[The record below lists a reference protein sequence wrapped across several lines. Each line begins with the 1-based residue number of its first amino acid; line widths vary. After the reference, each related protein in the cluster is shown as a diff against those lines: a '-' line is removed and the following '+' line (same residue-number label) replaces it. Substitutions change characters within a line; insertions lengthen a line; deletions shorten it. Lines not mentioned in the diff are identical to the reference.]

1 MSLRII
7 VKSDQIR
14 SWIEERKGR
23 PARRRNTDDD
33 PTVLFG
39 GDNKPEYETLSVDE
53 LLEAMKANHL
63 VLMVDQEPDKTFFKF
78 IQHG

>member
-33 PTVLFG
+33 PTLLFDG
-39 GDNKPEYETLSVDE
+39 NTKPEYETLSVDE